1 MCAALLRMSCFAVSG
16 AVAAVC
22 LCSARVTCLTNHPPV
37 VAGSVCVRDLWVCA
51 ESVCLFACLPAHVCV
66 CVWFVFVSVWAQ
78 SMFVCVCV
86 DDVCSSV
93 GMLAC

>member
-66 CVWFVFVSVWAQ
+66 CMVCVCECVGSKH
-78 SMFVCVCV
+78 VCVCV
-86 DDVCSSV
+86 C
-93 GMLAC
+93 G